1 MKVAIF
7 GAMLGVRLAQAG
19 ANITFHYT
27 PRQACRLNQ
36 IEIWFS
42 ILARTLLKR
51 ASFTSKDERKATIE
65 AFIAYINETHAKPVK
80 WTDEA
85 SRSNSDRELGVD
97 VSARVC

>member
-1 MKVAIF
+1 VLKNK
-7 GAMLGVRLAQAG
+7 
-19 ANITFHYT
+19 ANHEAFLCDPSHRITFHQT
-27 PRQACRLNQ
+27 PRHASRLTQ

-51 ASFTSKDERKATIE
+51 ASFTSKDELKATIE
-65 AFIAYINETHAKPVK
+65 AFIAYFNETHAKPVK
-80 WTDEA
+80 WTGEA